1 MQATLTI
8 AHTTDHL
15 TTSTVN
21 RSQTL
26 SPSPSVILTAFNI
39 NNNRFLV
46 VSHYHH
52 HDDDDDHDH
61 DELYI
66 MSTST
71 STRSNSTTVPVHT
84 RPNITCKIDP
94 DILNENSL
102 QDMNDIGLSFFA
114 SVCGKNRGA
123 FVLDPPDGN
132 TYGWYVTRPTSFLF
146 YYTIRRLFV
155 CLVFPS

>member
-1 MQATLTI
+1 
-8 AHTTDHL
+8 
-15 TTSTVN
+15 
-21 RSQTL
+21 
-26 SPSPSVILTAFNI
+26 
-39 NNNRFLV
+39 
-46 VSHYHH
+46 
-52 HDDDDDHDH
+52 
-61 DELYI
+61 

-71 STRSNSTTVPVHT
+71 STRSNSTTVPAPVP

-132 TYGWYVTRPTSFLF
+132 TYGWYVYVFIQIQNSESLVFFFPLSNPAAFFDSFFLLYFHLYLFLSFL
-146 YYTIRRLFV
+146 
-155 CLVFPS
+155 